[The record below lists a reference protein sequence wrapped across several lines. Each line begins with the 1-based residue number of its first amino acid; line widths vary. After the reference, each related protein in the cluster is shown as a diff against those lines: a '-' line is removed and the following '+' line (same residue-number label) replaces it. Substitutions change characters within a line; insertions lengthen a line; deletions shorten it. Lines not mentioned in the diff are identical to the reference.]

1 MRSLAELAH
10 RRVGSGVGGRIS
22 HSKIVHLL
30 VVLYLVFMPIT
41 IIVVFV
47 GGRRVEFSLV
57 LASLLAL
64 LWCVDLLRA
73 KTSVGKDEVWSVWF
87 WLFVCVAAVSLLVS
101 PYRQE
106 ALVLGA
112 IQIGATS
119 VVLLASM
126 YVGKHV
132 ASKPQRFATCMRA
145 LVLAV
150 GAVAAIGAWQFV
162 AFNILGTK
170 FMADFS
176 FMNALRWPGAR
187 EMLWYDPGF
196 LEVGGL
202 HRVNSIAVEPSH
214 FVEIMGTIAG
224 LALLRTGLMGRDF
237 GRSLSGA
244 VPLWV
249 VVCLFVSYAAALS
262 VIGLVLLAFTVA
274 YLVIVVYRFDLRSL
288 PRILLAGV
296 VTASLG
302 GALIFLSGSAFV
314 DKLKTIPLVFS
325 AMTSGVQTLRSE
337 QLSALS
343 LAANLFVLMK
353 NLGNHLFLG
362 VGPGGHPH
370 SYNAQAPDW
379 IRSQSFYGLQ
389 SMDGGSLLIRLLSET
404 GTVGTILFLV
414 GCLVVVLRSR
424 QAIQKAL
431 AFHRESSSQPY
442 MVLTFSIGI
451 TASCAA
457 LVSVYLIRKGV
468 YYDPPLWV
476 AIALTAAVP
485 PLLNK
490 VYQKNYPGDDGPPE
504 QEHPRVRRAPS
515 SGQQS
520 A

>member
-1 MRSLAELAH
+1 MRGLAELAH

-22 HSKIVHLL
+22 HSTIVHLL

-41 IIVVFV
+41 IIAVFV

-57 LASLLAL
+57 LASFLAL

-73 KTSVGKDEVWSVWF
+73 KISVGKDQGWSVWF
-87 WLFVCVAAVSLLVS
+87 WLFICVAAVSLLVS

-106 ALVLGA
+106 ALVLGS
-112 IQIGATS
+112 IQIVATS
-119 VVLLASM
+119 VVLLASI

-132 ASKPQRFATCMRA
+132 ASEPRRFATCVRA

-150 GAVAAIGAWQFV
+150 GVVAAIGVWQFV
-162 AFNILGTK
+162 AFNVLDTK

-176 FMNALRWPGAR
+176 FMNGVRWPGAR

-196 LEVGGL
+196 LEVDGL

-224 LALLRTGLMGRDF
+224 LVLLRTGLMGKEFR
-237 GRSLSGA
+237 RSLSGA
-244 VPLWV
+244 VPLWI
-249 VVCLFVSYAAALS
+249 VVCVLVSYAAALS
-262 VIGLVLLAFTVA
+262 VIGLLLLVLTAV
-274 YLVIVVYRFDLRSL
+274 YLVVVVYRFNLRSL
-288 PRILLAGV
+288 PRLLFAGF
-296 VTASLG
+296 VTTALG
-302 GALIFLSGSAFV
+302 STLIFLSGSAFV
-314 DKLKTIPLVFS
+314 DKLKTIPLIFS
-325 AMTSGVQTLRSE
+325 AVTGGVQTLRPE

-343 LAANLFVLMK
+343 LAANLFVLLK
-353 NLGNHLFLG
+353 NLGNHLLLG

-370 SYNAQAPDW
+370 SYDAQAPDW

-389 SMDGGSLLIRLLSET
+389 KMDGGSLLIRLLSET
-404 GTVGTILFLV
+404 GLVGTILFLAA
-414 GCLVVVLRSR
+414 CLVVLLRAR
-424 QAIQKAL
+424 WAIQKAL
-431 AFHRESSSQPY
+431 AFHRESSLQPY
-442 MVLTFSIGI
+442 MVLTFSVGV

-485 PLLNK
+485 PLLDK
-490 VYQKNYPGDDGPPE
+490 AYQKHSGDDGPPE
-504 QEHPRVRRAPS
+504 REHPDVRTPS